1 MAKYYDS
8 LIALIE
14 LASDPAFDCTG
25 VVACLHR
32 STEPDELRR
41 LMRDLGWVGFRL
53 ITLAHWAQGQ
63 EKVTSE
69 KWVFLG
75 MEV

>member
-1 MAKYYDS
+1 MADNHIR
-8 LIALIE
+8 LIALME
-14 LASDPAFDCTG
+14 LASDPSFDCTG

-32 STEPDELRR
+32 SMDAGELKR

-53 ITLAHWAQGQ
+53 ITLAHWAEGH
-63 EKVTSE
+63 EEVTSE